1 MVFPGPAPSV
11 HKYWLA
17 ERKPRKEF
25 PMGLIEI
32 RRINTF
38 GPEVK
43 DLSHNSITVIGRKT
57 LRGITAIKNLQL
69 DNNHLTCID
78 DLALRSFKDLEI
90 LTLNN
95 NNLTWIGKDMF
106 SNMFRLRT
114 LRLNDNLFHCD
125 CQLSWLA
132 RYLRHSPRLAQYTR
146 CNSPNH
152 LKGQNIAD
160 LQDQEFK
167 CSGLVEKAISGEC
180 ISEPQCPHPCRCAD
194 GIVDCREKAL
204 SKVPDHLPDG
214 TTELFITVLKQKD
227 VIYWF

>member
-1 MVFPGPAPSV
+1 MMIYVFSLLLLLPTIISNEQ
-11 HKYWLA
+11 YFF
-17 ERKPRKEF
+17 R
-25 PMGLIEI
+25 
-32 RRINTF
+32 
-38 GPEVK
+38 
-43 DLSHNSITVIGRKT
+43 
-57 LRGITAIKNLQL
+57 
-69 DNNHLTCID
+69 
-78 DLALRSFKDLEI
+78 
-90 LTLNN
+90 TLNN

-167 CSGLVEKAISGEC
+167 CSGKY
-180 ISEPQCPHPCRCAD
+180 
-194 GIVDCREKAL
+194 K
-204 SKVPDHLPDG
+204 KVK
-214 TTELFITVLKQKD
+214 ILK
-227 VIYWF
+227 I